1 LTAVLDIRDGL
12 GWRQFVGT
20 LLVFLVYFVLAK
32 SGLVLASVHP
42 SATPVWPPTGFA
54 IAVVLLYGYRM
65 APAIFL
71 GAFLANAT
79 NVGTI
84 GTSLAIAAGNTLE
97 CVLAAFLTIKWSDGV
112 KTFEAPAAIAKFTII
127 AFVATTVS
135 ATIGVASLTA
145 AGFAAVAEFRAIWTT
160 WWLGDLAGALLFTP
174 FFVSWS
180 RSRTHVGT
188 DVRFGSIAPYVAAV
202 IVALIAFSPLLPDL
216 KYRSALGFLAILPLL
231 WAALLY
237 GCRETATVSV
247 ILSTVAVWGQKSGA
261 GPFNLPDPNEAF
273 LLLLAFMISVSV
285 PSLAL
290 SAAMA
295 ARTTT
300 EKELRLSESH
310 LRDVTARQS
319 LLLAELNHRVNNI
332 LSVIQSIAMR
342 TIANDLPGDLVKKKF
357 VDRLRALAR
366 AHELLVDTS
375 WQGANLLNIV
385 RGEVE
390 PYAAQVDIRGPN
402 VLMTPRAAQSFALLV
417 HELTTNACK
426 HGALSVPGGRVAV
439 EWSTHKDA
447 DRAYFRFSWSESG
460 GPAVEEPV
468 RRGFGMALL
477 ERAIDLE
484 QGCKP
489 AINFDP
495 TGFRFRV
502 EAPADELLSLK

>member
-1 LTAVLDIRDGL
+1 LTAVTEIHADF
-12 GWRQFVGT
+12 GWRQFVGA
-20 LLVFLVYFVLAK
+20 LLVFVIYFVLAK

-54 IAVVLLYGYRM
+54 IAVVLLYGYPM

-79 NVGTI
+79 NVGNL
-84 GTSLAIAAGNTLE
+84 GTSLAIAAGNSME
-97 CVLAAFLTIKWSDGV
+97 CLLAAYLTGKWSDGV
-112 KTFEAPAAIAKFTII
+112 QTFETPAAIAKFTIV
-127 AFVATTVS
+127 AVVATTVS
-135 ATIGVASLTA
+135 ATIGVAALTA
-145 AGFAAVAEFRAIWTT
+145 AGFAAAADFRAIWTT

-174 FFVSWS
+174 FFVLWS
-180 RSRTHVGT
+180 RNRQHGGTRVGL
-188 DVRFGSIAPYVAAV
+188 SSLAPYLAAIV
-202 IVALIAFSPLLPDL
+202 VALVAFSPLLPDL
-216 KYRSALGFLAILPLL
+216 KYRSALGFLAVLPLL
-231 WAALLY
+231 WSALRY
-237 GCRETATVSV
+237 GRRETATVSV

-300 EKELRLSESH
+300 ERELRLSESH
-310 LRDVTARQS
+310 LRDITARQS

-332 LSVIQSIAMR
+332 LSVIQSIATR
-342 TIANDLPGDLVKKKF
+342 TISNELPGDVVKKRF
-357 VDRLRALAR
+357 VDRLHALAR
-366 AHELLVDTS
+366 AQELLVDTN

-385 RGEVE
+385 KGEVE

-402 VLMTPRAAQSFALLV
+402 LLLTPRAAQSFSLLV

-426 HGALSVPGGRVAV
+426 HGALSAPAGRVAV
-439 EWSTHKDA
+439 EWSMHKDA
-447 DRAYFRFSWSESG
+447 GRDYFRFSWSESG
-460 GPAVEEPV
+460 GPHVQEPA
-468 RRGFGMALL
+468 RKGFGMALL
-477 ERAIDLE
+477 ERAVDLE

-489 AINFDP
+489 SINFDP

-502 EAPADELLSLK
+502 EGPADDLLALK